1 MTTPSPFQESAKRPA
16 SPSRQRQAATVAS
29 PTGAPALTTLP
40 VRLGNAGLQ
49 RLVQAILRMPL
60 EEEEEP
66 LQRQA
71 VAGPMASAA
80 GAPLEDGVR
89 ALDGRGHPLPLS
101 VRN

>member
-1 MTTPSPFQESAKRPA
+1 
-16 SPSRQRQAATVAS
+16 
-29 PTGAPALTTLP
+29 
-40 VRLGNAGLQ
+40 LQ
-49 RLVQAILRMPL
+49 RLVQARLQVSQPDDLHELEANRVADAILRMPL